1 MSSKHQLT
9 NTDKVS
15 LIAGLCNLASNK
27 TTLVVGGDSIS
38 PLTTYSVSSG
48 WGCSSQVVQLPEGTV
63 SVDDFV
69 RLRNEINEWKIA
81 KQILEKHQIIDEW
94 PDGDVV
100 IRIKRR
106 ELSGLLRLDAASIS
120 GVAIVDFGV
129 DEEEK

>member
-1 MSSKHQLT
+1 M
-9 NTDKVS
+9 
-15 LIAGLCNLASNK
+15 
-27 TTLVVGGDSIS
+27 
-38 PLTTYSVSSG
+38 
-48 WGCSSQVVQLPEGTV
+48 VQLPEGTV

-69 RLRNEINEWKIA
+69 RLRSEINEWKIA